1 MELRRID
8 RRPRWL
14 PAIVALSALVA
25 TTSVA
30 RDASAQ
36 DVRAAEEAFRR
47 AGERY
52 LRRDFNAAA
61 NFYEASYRS
70 APSWQALLGAV
81 RAHRQSEG
89 AYHMTRAA
97 TLSLELVERYPTQRP
112 AMRIAQQ
119 TLTELSPQ
127 LYRVMITCDAECE
140 VEVDGVLQ
148 TRRDFFLEP
157 GSRTLTAHFGET
169 LAQRRTVDARAGGTG
184 EVGFTR
190 PPPPPPPPRRDLPP
204 PPPPPPPAFRFHPA
218 VPIAAGAVGVGLLTG
233 AAISWWAD
241 ALPRGRRLIENA
253 NMGIF
258 IPEQERAVYAAEDR
272 TTGLL
277 VAGSIITA
285 FAGGAAVFTRW
296 SFAPARPASSEQSPS
311 TQPTTAWVVLPTPGG
326 AVVAGQF

>member
-1 MELRRID
+1 MELRRTA
-8 RRPRWL
+8 RRARWL
-14 PAIVALSALVA
+14 PAILALSALVA

-30 RDASAQ
+30 RDAHAQ

-70 APSWQALLGAV
+70 APSWQALLGAI
-81 RAHRQSEG
+81 RSHRQSEG

-97 TLSLELVERYPTQRP
+97 TLALEMLERYPTQR
-112 AMRIAQQ
+112 AASRIAQQ
-119 TLTELSPQ
+119 SLTELTPQ
-127 LYRVMITCDAECE
+127 LFRAVIACDAECE

-169 LAQRRTVDARAGGTG
+169 LAQRRTIEARAGATG
-184 EVGFTR
+184 EVAFSR
-190 PPPPPPPPRRDLPP
+190 PPPPPPPPRRDTAPVV
-204 PPPPPPPAFRFHPA
+204 PPPPPAFRFHPA
-218 VPIAAGAVGVGLLTG
+218 VPIATGVVGLGLLTG
-233 AAISWWAD
+233 ATIAWVAD

-277 VAGSIITA
+277 VAGSVVTA
-285 FAGGAAVFTRW
+285 AAVGFAVFTRW
-296 SFAPARPASSEQSPS
+296 SFAPARPAASEQPPASQS
-311 TQPTTAWVVLPTPGG
+311 TTISLLPTLGG
-326 AVVAGQF
+326 AAVVGQF